1 MIKDFNGKVAVIT
14 GGASGIGLG
23 LANTFAK
30 RGMKLVLAD
39 INKEALDKVSKEFS
53 DKNVEV
59 MTVITDVSDPEQ
71 LLILQTLL
79 MSVMVM

>member
-1 MIKDFNGKVAVIT
+1 MINDFKGKVAVIT

-23 LANTFAK
+23 LANAFSK

-39 INKEALDKVSKEFS
+39 IDKKALDKVSKEFS

-59 MTVITDVSDPEQ
+59 
-71 LLILQTLL
+71 ILEHIGTIMNL
-79 MSVMVM
+79 MPFRWN